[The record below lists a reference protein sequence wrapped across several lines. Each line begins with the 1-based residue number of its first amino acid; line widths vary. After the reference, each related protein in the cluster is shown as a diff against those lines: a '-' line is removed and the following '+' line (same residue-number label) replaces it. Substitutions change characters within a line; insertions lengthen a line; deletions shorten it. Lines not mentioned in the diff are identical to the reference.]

1 MKLNENAEF
10 SKYLDYLKSAIDEET
25 NAVNLYE
32 DLLKLSLPASVK
44 KIIKE
49 ISDDEKDHLV
59 LISTLF
65 DDEISEKFKGYGD
78 MEIEEG

>member
-25 NAVNLYE
+25 NAVNLYD

>member
-78 MEIEEG
+78 LEIEEG

>member
-25 NAVNLYE
+25 NAVNLYD

-59 LISTLF
+59 LVSTLF

-78 MEIEEG
+78 LEIEEE